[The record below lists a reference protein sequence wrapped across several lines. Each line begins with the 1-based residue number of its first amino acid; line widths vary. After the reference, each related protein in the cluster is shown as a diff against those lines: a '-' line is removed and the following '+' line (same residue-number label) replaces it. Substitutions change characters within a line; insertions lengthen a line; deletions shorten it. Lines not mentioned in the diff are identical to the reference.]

1 MASVDLV
8 PQHRKRDGLM
18 ALVCKASASASETH
32 HQEWNHVAVARSLW
46 LAIVGASNGKHGTA
60 SISLITFDIA
70 EPISCYHHAR

>member
-1 MASVDLV
+1 MASVVLV
-8 PQHRKRDGLM
+8 TQHRKRDGLM
-18 ALVCKASASASETH
+18 ALVCKASASETH
-32 HQEWNHVAVARSLW
+32 HQKWNHVTVARSLW